1 MRQLSDINRIMN
13 HSRHRL
19 FRIALFLILAVCLLV
34 TSGCDYLGYYS
45 RQRTWRA
52 LYESQPRMSFL
63 QRFAPQ
69 DSLLVTGRILDSDPV
84 RGPLLLAAV
93 SSQYRENEVVA
104 LTTIRNPA
112 EGYTLFLPAGDYG
125 FFVFADL
132 NGNGVFERN
141 ELIGQASM
149 LVTAPVSIGSSSVLE
164 GPTIALNYQDPGKTV
179 FRLRVR
185 VSAISYVYPSL
196 DDEFFDPRYGTE
208 GLYNPAGFM
217 AHTQGFLF
225 GLEEYDERKTTV
237 LFVHGIEGTPRDF
250 KFFVEGLDRSRFQP
264 FFLYYPSGMPLDKLG
279 SLLALSL
286 ESWKNRSHKVVLVAH
301 SMGGLVAL
309 SAIGKLTDKGIP
321 AGLAMYFSF
330 STPYGGVASAQE
342 GVDKAPYVVPVWK
355 DIACNS
361 EFLKCMASR
370 PFPAKLPFYLF
381 FTYKDPS
388 TFKLGESS
396 DGSVTL
402 SSQLDPTAQ
411 FWATKTL
418 GFNESHESFLSSK
431 DGRDA
436 FLRLLEQAAPDHT
449 IFRTRQ

>member
-1 MRQLSDINRIMN
+1 MYPTPHNRTRTVLLLLLTA
-13 HSRHRL
+13 SL
-19 FRIALFLILAVCLLV
+19 LIS
-34 TSGCDYLGYYS
+34 SGCDYLSFYS

-52 LYESQPRMSFL
+52 LYESQPRMSL
-63 QRFAPQ
+63 VQRFAPQ
-69 DSLLVTGRILDSDPV
+69 DSLLVSGRVLDADPV

-93 SSQYRENEVVA
+93 SSQFRDNEVVA
-104 LTTIRNPA
+104 FTTIRNPA

-149 LVTAPVSIGSSSVLE
+149 LVTAPAGTGSIGVLE
-164 GPTIALNYQDPGKTV
+164 GPAIALNYRDPGKTV
-179 FRLRVR
+179 FRVRVR

-196 DDEFFDPRYGTE
+196 DDEFFDPRYGSE

-237 LFVHGIEGTPRDF
+237 LFVHGIGGTPRDF
-250 KFFVEGLDRSRFQP
+250 KYFVEGLDRSRFQP

-286 ESWKNRSHKVVLVAH
+286 ENWKSRSHKVVLAAH

-309 SAIGKLTDKGIP
+309 SAIGKLADKGLP
-321 AGLAMYFSF
+321 VGLAMYFSF
-330 STPYGGVASAQE
+330 SAPYGGVASARE
-342 GVDKAPYVVPVWK
+342 GVEKAPIVIPVWK

-361 EFLKCMASR
+361 EFLKCTVSR
-370 PFPAKLPFYLF
+370 PFPEKLPFYLF

-396 DGSVTL
+396 DGSVAL
-402 SSQLDPTAQ
+402 SSQLDPAAQ
-411 FWATKTL
+411 AWATKTF
-418 GFNESHESFLSSK
+418 GFNESHESFLNSK
-431 DGRDA
+431 AGRDV
-436 FLRLLEQAAPDHT
+436 FLRLLEQAIPDRKL
-449 IFRTRQ
+449 FRTGQ